1 VFVVKRGY
9 VMRDGEVDEIDR
21 KILSILLDDGRK
33 SFNEISLMVGVSTGT
48 VANRV
53 RKLIERGVIKRF
65 TVELDWRKLGF
76 DVFAIIL
83 IEAEIGK
90 VKDVSEELY
99 SYPEVGEVYTGI
111 GGTPHIVAFV
121 RASEVNDLFSFM
133 QNKVAVLE
141 GIKSVRSVIV
151 GESRKNKSSLDYSF

>member
-1 VFVVKRGY
+1 
-9 VMRDGEVDEIDR
+9 MRDGEVDEIDR

-76 DVFAIIL
+76 DVFA
-83 IEAEIGK
+83 
-90 VKDVSEELY
+90 
-99 SYPEVGEVYTGI
+99 
-111 GGTPHIVAFV
+111 
-121 RASEVNDLFSFM
+121 
-133 QNKVAVLE
+133 
-141 GIKSVRSVIV
+141 
-151 GESRKNKSSLDYSF
+151 